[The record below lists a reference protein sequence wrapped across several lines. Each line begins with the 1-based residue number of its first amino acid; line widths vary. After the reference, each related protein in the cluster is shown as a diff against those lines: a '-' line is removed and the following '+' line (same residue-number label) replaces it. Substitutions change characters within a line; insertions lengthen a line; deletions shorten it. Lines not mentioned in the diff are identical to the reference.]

1 MLPLTLNEGL
11 YYKLDS
17 EQVMTSRTGQFLRN
31 LGAKN

>member
-1 MLPLTLNEGL
+1 MALNEGL

-17 EQVMTSRTGQFLRN
+17 EQDMTSRTGQLFRN